1 MVVPGPY
8 SICQKLIAVSRRSI
22 REDLTGERAT
32 PAKHVQRTPQIALMY
47 LPNASQAVAGDTVPA
62 HDETASSVSAENS
75 MAASAATERFS
86 HSSSIGSVESETMQ
100 MEVKPKL
107 LEDII
112 IHIGT
117 IFEQENG

>member
-1 MVVPGPY
+1 
-8 SICQKLIAVSRRSI
+8 
-22 REDLTGERAT
+22 
-32 PAKHVQRTPQIALMY
+32 
-47 LPNASQAVAGDTVPA
+47 VPA